1 MKNFA
6 SGVDIHHRRKYML
19 RIILGVI
26 AGFIIWSIVWVG
38 MDALLSAISPGWFGR
53 TFAEF
58 QNAVN
63 RNETFTPPVL
73 ISVYLIFQ
81 SVLCSLIAGFAAA
94 AIAKENRKSTLA
106 LGVLLL
112 ATGIFVE
119 AYHWNYFPL
128 WYHVLFLLL
137 LIPATVL
144 GGRLRGEK

>member
-1 MKNFA
+1 
-6 SGVDIHHRRKYML
+6 ML

-38 MDALLSAISPGWFGR
+38 MDALLSAISPDWFGR
-53 TFAEF
+53 IFAEF

-63 RNETFTPPVL
+63 RNETFTPPVS

-112 ATGIFVE
+112 ATGVFVE
-119 AYHWNYFPL
+119 AYHWNYFPV

-144 GGRLRGEK
+144 GGRLSKA

>member
-1 MKNFA
+1 
-6 SGVDIHHRRKYML
+6 ML

-53 TFAEF
+53 IFAEF

-63 RNETFTPPVL
+63 RNETFTPPVS

-112 ATGIFVE
+112 ATGVFVE

-144 GGRLRGEK
+144 GGRLRGEN